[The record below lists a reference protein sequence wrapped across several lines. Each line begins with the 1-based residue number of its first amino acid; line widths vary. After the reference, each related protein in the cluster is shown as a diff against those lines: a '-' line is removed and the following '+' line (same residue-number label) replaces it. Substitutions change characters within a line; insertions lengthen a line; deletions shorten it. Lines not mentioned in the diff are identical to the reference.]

1 VSRRCY
7 IKVINNCQAL
17 DRGTLALGMAKDLKE
32 GVLFM
37 CAAFPGSFAAVRLA
51 PSFSFAAAL
60 C

>member
-1 VSRRCY
+1 MSDRISPCRCY

-37 CAAFPGSFAAVRLA
+37 CDACLRS
-51 PSFSFAAAL
+51 
-60 C
+60 